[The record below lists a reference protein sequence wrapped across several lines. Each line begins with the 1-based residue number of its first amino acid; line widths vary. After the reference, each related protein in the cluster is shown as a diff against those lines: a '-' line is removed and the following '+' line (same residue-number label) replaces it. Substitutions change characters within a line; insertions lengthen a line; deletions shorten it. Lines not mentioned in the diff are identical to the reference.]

1 MSAKKKNLKIPY
13 AGTPGD
19 IKAQNAKPKPAN
31 KSIPQKSGAATR
43 SPALI
48 NNNSK
53 SQTEEMEV
61 HHHPDIH
68 HKEKKWKEYLLEG
81 LMIFIAVTMG
91 YFAESIRE
99 RIGDKS
105 KEQEYI
111 ESLVQ
116 DLKADQ
122 RILSQNI
129 FVLKSGILMMDT
141 MINVLDHPANI
152 QANTGQLYFLGR
164 LAPRLQPLAIN
175 DKTYEQLK
183 STGNFRLIK
192 NITIS
197 NKITDYYKKI
207 PLVRLLETINESE
220 FTQYKSVAAKIF
232 NPEIFI
238 GTEGVGDDIK
248 RLNGNPP
255 LRTTNNELLQELS
268 IYAVYMHGTKKGIL
282 GADEGIRQAGAEL
295 ISYLQKEYKLEED

>member
-1 MSAKKKNLKIPY
+1 MSVEKKNLKTPD

-19 IKAQNAKPKPAN
+19 IKALKAKPAKKPI
-31 KSIPQKSGAATR
+31 SHKSGAETQA
-43 SPALI
+43 SEPV
-48 NNNSK
+48 NENSK
-53 SQTEEMEV
+53 TQAEEMEV

-99 RIGDKS
+99 HIGDKS

-122 RILSQNI
+122 HILSQNVL
-129 FVLKSGILMMDT
+129 VLKSGILMMDT

-152 QANTGQLYFLGR
+152 RANTGQLYFLAR
-164 LAPRLQPLAIN
+164 LAPRLQPLTIN

-183 STGNFRLIK
+183 NTGNFRLIK
-192 NITIS
+192 NISIS

-207 PLVRLLETINESE
+207 PLIRLLETINESE
-220 FTQYKSVAAKIF
+220 FTQYKGAAAKIF

-248 RLNGNPP
+248 RVNGNPP
-255 LRTTNNELLQELS
+255 LRTTNYELLQELS

-282 GADEGIRQAGAEL
+282 GADEGISQAGAEL
-295 ISYLQKEYKLEED
+295 ISYLQKEYKLEKE

>member
-1 MSAKKKNLKIPY
+1 MSDKKRNHPTPENGTSGNMRSAK
-13 AGTPGD
+13 
-19 IKAQNAKPKPAN
+19 AKPRRAGQPA
-31 KSIPQKSGAATR
+31 PQPDPK
-43 SPALI
+43 
-48 NNNSK
+48 
-53 SQTEEMEV
+53 TETETMEV

-81 LMIFIAVTMG
+81 FMIFIAVLMG

-99 RIGDKS
+99 RIGERS
-105 KEQEYI
+105 REHEYI

-122 RILSQNI
+122 RTVSRNI
-129 FVLKSGILMMDT
+129 GVLKSGILMMDT
-141 MINVLDHPANI
+141 MIRILDQPTTI
-152 QANTGQLYFLGR
+152 KANTGQLYFLAR
-164 LAPRLQPLAIN
+164 LAPRLQPLTIN

-192 NITIS
+192 NIIIS

-207 PLVRLLETINESE
+207 RLVQLLESINESE

-238 GTEGVGDDIK
+238 ANEGVGDDIQRIK
-248 RLNGNPP
+248 GNPP
-255 LRTTNNELLQELS
+255 LRTYDYELLQELS
-268 IYAVYMHGTKKGIL
+268 VYAVYMHGTKKGVL
-282 GADEGIRQAGAEL
+282 GADNGIKQAGAEL
-295 ISYLQKEYKLEED
+295 IDYLEKEYQLDKE